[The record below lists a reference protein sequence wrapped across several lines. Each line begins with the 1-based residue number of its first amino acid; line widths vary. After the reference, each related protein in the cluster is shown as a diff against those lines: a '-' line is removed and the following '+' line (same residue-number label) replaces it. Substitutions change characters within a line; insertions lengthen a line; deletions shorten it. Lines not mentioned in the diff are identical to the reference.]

1 MSARLAAPDDLQAY
15 SSFLELVNR
24 YQENVIDGALR
35 SRCLWRQ
42 RKGYFVQKSIYNG
55 LAAA

>member
-1 MSARLAAPDDLQAY
+1 MSARLAAPDDFQAY

-24 YQENVIDGALR
+24 YQENVIDDALR
-35 SRCLWRQ
+35 SRCLWQ
-42 RKGYFVQKSIYNG
+42 LRKGYFVQKSIYNG